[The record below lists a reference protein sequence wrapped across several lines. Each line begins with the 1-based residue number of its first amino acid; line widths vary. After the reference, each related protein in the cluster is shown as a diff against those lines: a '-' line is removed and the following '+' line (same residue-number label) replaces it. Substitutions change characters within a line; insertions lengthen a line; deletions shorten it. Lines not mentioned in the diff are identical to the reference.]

1 MKALSGK
8 QVARRYTLY
17 AVFLFGVQG
26 IVALLG
32 ATSLVIPDLPSP
44 VSGEYGRAVHLALAT
59 FWPVIGM
66 LGMVYYFTAEQLKTD
81 IHSPKLARWQFAIL
95 LVTSLGLLGSLAL
108 GIGNGREY
116 LDGLPIFYAGISL
129 GILIGAYNLVRT
141 LWENRQ
147 RLTPATGIMTVG
159 VVLLC
164 VLLIPNILHYSN
176 PVADEAVKF
185 WVVHLWEE
193 MAFELTT
200 SGFIASFFVST
211 GIADKKDIEKW
222 LYLEATLSVTGGLFG
237 TGHHYFWIGF
247 PSIWLFLG
255 SFFSV
260 IQAIPVLL
268 LAYMIYKGFKNHKVL
283 SLKEKLAMWLILSS
297 IFHHLTGA
305 TLLGLLMTIPW
316 VNLYTHGTYIT
327 SGHAHLALFGTIGFL
342 ILAGAYTI
350 LSDRDNPTPK
360 TYRYGVMGI
369 ILLNFGLIGMSSCLL
384 IAGFLQTYL
393 WRVLGLDFMAVS
405 SILSPY
411 LILRALSGSLF
422 TLGAMILC
430 TIIIRTWWKTR
441 PVRRKTAN

>member
-1 MKALSGK
+1 MKALTGK
-8 QVARRYTLY
+8 QIARRFMLY
-17 AVFLFGVQG
+17 AVFLFGSQG

-32 ATSLVIPDLPSP
+32 ASALVLPDLPSP
-44 VSGEYGRAVHLALAT
+44 ISAEYGRAVHLALAT

-81 IHSPKLARWQFAIL
+81 IYSPKLARWQFLIM
-95 LVTSLGLLGSLAL
+95 LVTSLSLLGSLAL
-108 GIGNGREY
+108 EIGNGREY

-129 GILIGAYNLVRT
+129 GILIEAYNLGRT

-147 RLTPATGIMTVG
+147 RLTPATGIMAVG
-159 VVLLC
+159 VAFLC
-164 VLLIPNILHYSN
+164 ILLIPNILHYSN

-200 SGFIASFFVST
+200 SGFIASFFVAT
-211 GIADKKDIEKW
+211 GIANKKDIEKW
-222 LYLEATLSVTGGLFG
+222 LYLEATLSVMGGLFG
-237 TGHHYFWIGF
+237 TGHHYYWIGF

-260 IQAIPVLL
+260 IQAIPVFL
-268 LAYMIYKGFKNHKVL
+268 LANLIYKGFKNHKVL
-283 SLKEKLAMWLILSS
+283 NLKEKLAVWLILSS

-350 LSDRDNPTPK
+350 LSDRESPTPK
-360 TYRYGVMGI
+360 TYRYGVAGV
-369 ILLNFGLIGMSSCLL
+369 ILLNLGLIGMSLCLL

-405 SILSPY
+405 SIIRPY
-411 LILRALSGSLF
+411 LSLRVLSGSLF
-422 TLGAMILC
+422 TSGALILC
-430 TIIIRTWWKTR
+430 TIIIRTWWKTWT
-441 PVRRKTAN
+441 VRRKTTG